1 MTVALTRSVQPS
13 AGALTT
19 ATVPMLPVA
28 PPRFSTTT
36 GFLSAA
42 SSRSATTRVATS
54 VAPPAG

>member
-1 MTVALTRSVQPS
+1 MTVALTSSVQPS
-13 AGALTT
+13 GGAFTT

-36 GFLSAA
+36 DFFSAA

>member
-1 MTVALTRSVQPS
+1 V
-13 AGALTT
+13 TT

-28 PPRFSTTT
+28 PPRFSTKKV
-36 GFLSAA
+36 FLNTA